1 MRISNQYTHTLRQM
15 HTDRNSHAR
24 GNKHGQMNLSS
35 QLWVLFLMIFISM
48 SPNSCSGSYANE
60 HLQSR
65 IYPYRKPFSTKTRSN
80 LLGTQ
85 AHFFATNSLIHTHVH
100 TQPPTQHSCRDP
112 ERSSKAPL
120 THASMML
127 SRATLPLLDFAAL
140 TVHTD
145 QSGSL
150 TYQG

>member
-24 GNKHGQMNLSS
+24 GNKHGQINLSS

-80 LLGTQ
+80 LLRTQ
-85 AHFFATNSLIHTHVH
+85 AIFFATNSLIHIHAH
-100 TQPPTQHSCRDP
+100 TQPPTQNSCRDP

-120 THASMML
+120 TRALIS
-127 SRATLPLLDFAAL
+127 SRTTLPLLDFAAL
-140 TVHTD
+140 TVQTD
-145 QSGSL
+145 RSGSLL